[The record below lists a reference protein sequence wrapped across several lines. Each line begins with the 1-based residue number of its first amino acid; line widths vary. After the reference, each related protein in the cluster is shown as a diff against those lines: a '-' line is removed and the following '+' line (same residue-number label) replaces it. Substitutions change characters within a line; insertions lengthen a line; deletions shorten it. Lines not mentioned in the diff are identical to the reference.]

1 MTGPLP
7 RATARGRALA
17 RDLGGLLGGGSV
29 SCQPSDLWAAGL
41 DAWPRGRIWLKT
53 GRSRYTPDVVVWP
66 RDAGQVA
73 QVIAFAA
80 ERLIP
85 VVPFGGGGS
94 ACGAALPVR
103 GGITLDL
110 KRLSASPRIDLPFRA
125 VDVRA
130 GVNGGRLEEAL
141 QAAGATLGHFPADR
155 AASTVGGWMATRSG
169 GCSAG
174 RYGKIEDLV
183 LSLEAVDGTG
193 AQLRTVDG
201 PSAGP
206 DLAQLLL
213 GSEGTLCVFTAA
225 RLRIFPKPR
234 ARWRRAIRCQGFVAG
249 LQAAQAIV
257 RAGLRPARLEVLD
270 PLSSLLAGLGGA
282 ALPGPLRILAEAGQH
297 EGLRLL
303 LRAPRLL
310 GALIDALP
318 AAATLLLEFE
328 GDGPDAESD
337 VEEEGAEA
345 LRLCAGPGER
355 GHDLGAP
362 AAERPLSARE
372 GSGLPLLASAG
383 AFVEQLDVAAVW
395 DRLPA
400 LATALQR
407 AAAGKALFLLRLSHA
422 WPDGGALDATMVGP
436 PGLSM
441 ESSFA
446 LDPAGRDAAE
456 DDVAAEE
463 RLAVECLAAALAAA
477 ADAGA
482 TLSHHRG
489 VGLARALG
497 LPREHG
503 EGMRALRALK
513 QAFDPRGILNPG
525 KLLL

>member
-110 KRLSASPRIDLPFRA
+110 KRLSAAPRIDLPFRA

-282 ALPGPLRILAEAGQH
+282 SLPGPLRVLAEAGQH

-303 LRAPRLL
+303 LRAPLVA
-310 GALIDALP
+310 ALIDALP

-328 GDGPDAESD
+328 GDGQGAED
-337 VEEEGAEA
+337 HVDEEGAEA
-345 LRLCAGPGER
+345 LRLCTGPGE
-355 GHDLGAP
+355 GGSDLGAP
-362 AAERPLSARE
+362 AAERPLAARA
-372 GSGLPLLASAG
+372 GSGLPLLGAAG
-383 AFVEQLDVAAVW
+383 AFVEQLDVATVW

-400 LATALQR
+400 LAEGLR
-407 AAAGKALFLLRLSHA
+407 KAAAGRALLLLRLSHA
-422 WPDGGALDATMVGP
+422 YPDGGALDATLVGP

-441 ESSFA
+441 DQAFA
-446 LDPAGRDAAE
+446 QGSAERDAGE
-456 DDVAAEE
+456 DEIAAEE
-463 RLAVECLAAALAAA
+463 RAAEECYSAAATAAA
-477 ADAGA
+477 EAGA

-503 EGMRALRALK
+503 EGMQALRALK
-513 QAFDPRGILNPG
+513 RAFDPRGILNPG